1 MYRHAQCGEISDRSL
16 TRGFRPVP
24 QFSSL
29 ADVEAAL
36 GAGRL
41 TRDYQLLLSEKMA
54 RDENADRVLSL
65 LEKHGVAFTVSPHHH
80 GDAVAS
86 RAERRP
92 A

>member
-1 MYRHAQCGEISDRSL
+1 M
-16 TRGFRPVP
+16 P
-24 QFSSL
+24 QFSAL

-36 GAGRL
+36 ADGRL
-41 TRDYQLLLSEKMA
+41 TRDYQLLLSETMA
-54 RDENADRVLSL
+54 RGENASRVLAL
-65 LEKHGVAFTVSPHHH
+65 LEKHGVAVIVSPHHY